1 MSARRSERYI
11 APNVGWVAT
20 TACRT
25 PPLMSAVAPTSFPS
39 AGQFAARAYDISK
52 MYGTALD
59 PVWALANVSVG
70 FERARFTA
78 VMGPSGSGKSTL
90 LQSIAGLDW
99 ITSGRI
105 FIGDT
110 EIQQLDPTAMTL
122 LRRERMGFIFQS
134 YNLVPALTAEK
145 NILLP
150 MKLAK
155 RQVDPAVFDEVVST
169 LGIRDRLSHRPK
181 ELSGGQQQRVAVAR
195 ALVSRPELLF
205 ADEPTGNLDST
216 TAAEILRY
224 LRGAVDQHGQ
234 TIVMVTHDPRAA
246 AMADRVVFLAD
257 GRIVGDLPDPTVDS
271 ILDHMLLARSQ
282 PAGTPRPESL
292 PDVAT

>member
-1 MSARRSERYI
+1 
-11 APNVGWVAT
+11 
-20 TACRT
+20 
-25 PPLMSAVAPTSFPS
+25 MSAVAPTSSP
-39 AGQFAARAYDISK
+39 AQGQFAARAYDVTK
-52 MYGTALD
+52 MYGTEAE
-59 PVWALANVSVG
+59 PVWALAGVSVG

-99 ITSGRI
+99 ITSGRM

-110 EIQQLDPTAMTL
+110 EIQQLDPTALTL
-122 LRRERMGFIFQS
+122 LRRQRMGFIFQS
-134 YNLVPALTAEK
+134 FNLVPALTAEK

-155 RQVDPAVFDEVVST
+155 RQVDPALFDEVVT
-169 LGIRDRLSHRPK
+169 RLGIRDRLSHRPK

-205 ADEPTGNLDST
+205 ADEPTGNLDSA
-216 TAAEILRY
+216 TAMEILRF
-224 LRGAVDQHGQ
+224 LRDAVDQQGQ

-257 GRIVGDLPDPTVDS
+257 GLIVGDLPDPTVDTV
-271 ILDHMLLARSQ
+271 LDHMMVAPARPGEAS
-282 PAGTPRPESL
+282 
-292 PDVAT
+292 